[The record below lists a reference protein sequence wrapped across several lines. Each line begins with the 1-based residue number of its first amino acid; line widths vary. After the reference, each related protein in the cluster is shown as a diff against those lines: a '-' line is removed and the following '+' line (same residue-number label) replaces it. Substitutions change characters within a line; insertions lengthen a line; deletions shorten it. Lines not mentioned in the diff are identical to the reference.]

1 MNKLP
6 EDLIDKITD
15 YILPSEFLNFKCTS
29 KENYRICNKK
39 KHIVLYKYYNFEKF
53 FRIEDKTKLLSIE
66 TWSNIINEDLFMR
79 WLNYIV
85 YTRYHETSQNI
96 YDMVWKTI
104 VSQYYIKN
112 FCFTRYDHKSIV
124 ARIRRYRD
132 LIFERK
138 LKQYQKRI

>member
-39 KHIVLYKYYNFEKF
+39 KHIVLYKYYDFEKF

-104 VSQYYIKN
+104 VSQYYITN